1 LAAALVLNAQNQPAP
16 RPDRGVNFYSTE
28 KEAALGA
35 QLAADFRRDHL
46 ALDNAA
52 ARDYIQQMGE
62 RLARTMPQPSLFQY
76 RFELMQDFNGTFL
89 DPAALPGGYIFVP
102 AGLMLAAN
110 DEAEL
115 AGTLAH
121 AMAHVLARHGTREA
135 TKGEI
140 AQLATI
146 PLIYWGGFAGYGA
159 NQNAAEMLPVGF
171 LQFQKAME
179 SEADALAVKMTSS
192 AGYDPEGLA
201 RYVGRVQ
208 QDGPQPRLSG
218 IPPRADR
225 VRNIERA
232 IQALPAQS
240 YAASGDFA
248 RLQEEVRRLA
258 PAPPKPPTLQR

>member
-1 LAAALVLNAQNQPAP
+1 
-16 RPDRGVNFYSTE
+16 VNFYSTE

-35 QLAADFRRDHL
+35 QLAADFRRDHSP
-46 ALDNAA
+46 LDNAA

-62 RLARTMPQPSLFQY
+62 RLARAMPQPS
-76 RFELMQDFNGTFL
+76 RFEHHFELTQDFNGTFL
-89 DPAALPGGYIFVP
+89 EPAALPGGYIFVP
-102 AGLMLAAN
+102 AGLILAAS

-121 AMAHVLARHGTREA
+121 AMAHVLARHGTRLA
-135 TKGEI
+135 TKGDI
-140 AQLATI
+140 AHLATT
-146 PLIYWGGFAGYGA
+146 PLIFWGGLAGYGA
-159 NQNAAEMLPVGF
+159 DQNAAEMLPIGF

-225 VRNIERA
+225 VRSIERA
-232 IQALPAQS
+232 IQALPARNYS
-240 YAASGDFA
+240 VSGDLA
-248 RLQEEVRRLA
+248 RIQEEVRRLM
-258 PAPPKPPTLQR
+258 PPPPKPPTLQR